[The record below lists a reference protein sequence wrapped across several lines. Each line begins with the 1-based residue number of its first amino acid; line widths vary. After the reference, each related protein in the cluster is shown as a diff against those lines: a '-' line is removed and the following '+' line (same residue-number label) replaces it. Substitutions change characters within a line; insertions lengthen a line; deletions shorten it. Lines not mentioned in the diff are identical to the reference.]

1 MKTAHT
7 ASNLTWKA
15 SVLLAFF
22 FFAPSIADARQK
34 PKNVD
39 AKKLAVD
46 VVSVRKLGRMCG
58 IVLDQDEQSLSIVV
72 RRDWLKESHPEFW
85 NQHLA
90 DETKELESARDRIKQ
105 RIAEWREEYK
115 GDDARVIGE
124 FLDDNEKL
132 LELDK
137 PIDVSK
143 LAFTIV
149 KLEREQV
156 GRVYAQTPEK
166 HQLAG
171 VAWTEKLEGVEHTSA
186 RVLERKLKKNKVDVA
201 GYDLKLGNEIPPI
214 SESDEKWQARKALVE
229 FGLLSRVEFQGTGT
243 TFFQRGKTP
252 TAAQAMQGVLNG
264 GGIGGFSQIDKL
276 GKELGLPE
284 FRDRGNSDRDDNE
297 TIAPMIEAAEKA
309 NRRSFSVSILE
320 QGQTV
325 KVKTKLYFRALDTR
339 WYPIKEFSNSERL
352 SDQKT
357 EEIEGVKQDPQIAKM
372 LKLMNQLGTGVDA
385 SILDQAMRSGVATRK
400 ALAKSMSEL
409 DEFVDQYSFEIDN
422 PPVQK

>member
-1 MKTAHT
+1 MKTARIT
-7 ASNLTWKA
+7 SNPTWKA

-22 FFAPSIADARQK
+22 FVTPSFVDAWQNPKSIDAR
-34 PKNVD
+34 
-39 AKKLAVD
+39 KLAVD
-46 VVSVRKLGRMCG
+46 VVSVRKVGRMCG

-72 RRDWLKESHPEFW
+72 RRDWLKESYPEFW
-85 NQHLA
+85 QQHLA
-90 DETKELESARDRIKQ
+90 AETKELESARETIKQ

-115 GDDARVIGE
+115 GDDAAVVGE
-124 FLDDNEKL
+124 FLDNNEKL

-137 PIDVSK
+137 PVDVSK

-149 KLEREQV
+149 NLNRDQV
-156 GRVYAQTPEK
+156 GRVYAQTSDK

-171 VAWTEKLEGVEHTSA
+171 VAWSEKIEGVEHTSA
-186 RVLERKLKKNKVDVA
+186 RVLQRKLKKNKVDVA
-201 GYDLKLGNEIPPI
+201 GYDLKLGNEIPPM

-229 FGLLSRVEFQGTGT
+229 FSLLSRVEFQGTGT
-243 TFFQRGKTP
+243 MFFQRGKTP
-252 TAAQAMQGVLNG
+252 TAAQAMQGVLSG
-264 GGIGGFSQIDKL
+264 GGFSQIDKL

-284 FRDRGNSDRDDNE
+284 FQDRGSNKRDDNE
-297 TIAPMIEAAEKA
+297 SIAPMIEAAEKA

-339 WYPIKEFSNSERL
+339 WYPLKEFSNSERL
-352 SDQKT
+352 SDQKM
-357 EEIEGVKQDPQIAKM
+357 EEIDGVKQDPQVAQM
-372 LKLMNQLGTGVDA
+372 LKMMGQLGAGVDA
-385 SILDQAMRSGVATRK
+385 SILDQAMRSGVATKK